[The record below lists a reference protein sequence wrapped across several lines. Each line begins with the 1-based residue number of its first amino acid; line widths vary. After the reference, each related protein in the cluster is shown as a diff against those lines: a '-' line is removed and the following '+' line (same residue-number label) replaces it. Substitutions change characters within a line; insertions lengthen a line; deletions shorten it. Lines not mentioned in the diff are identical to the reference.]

1 MLIKL
6 TDVLAYDYKVL
17 QTKAQFEMDT
27 FDSKL
32 GSFEIVD
39 KSDVDLLITNVGSK
53 KITIEAK
60 TDLSVMIPCDRCLE
74 PVKTKF
80 HIDVVKDVNMGLSEE
95 DRVNALDEKDYII
108 GYDID
113 VDKLI
118 YGEILVNW
126 PMKVLCRNDC
136 KGICNKCGANLNLGE
151 CGCDRAE
158 LDPRMAA
165 IRDIFNNSKQ

>member
-1 MLIKL
+1 MLYKL
-6 TDVLAYDYKVL
+6 SDVLAYDDKVI
-17 QTKAQFEMDT
+17 QIKAPLEMDS
-27 FDSKL
+27 FDSNVE
-32 GSFEIVD
+32 SFDIVD

-60 TDLSVMIPCDRCLE
+60 TDLSVLIPCDRCLE

-80 HIDVVKDVNMGLSEE
+80 YIDVIKDVNLGLSEE
-95 DRVNALDEKDYII
+95 DRVKELDENDYII
-108 GYDID
+108 GYDLD

-126 PMKVLCRNDC
+126 PMKILCENDC
-136 KGICNKCGANLNLGE
+136 KGICNRCGANLNLGE